1 VVLDDIAESLDD
13 LLGIRADL
21 TIFFFFFCPTAKP
34 KAENPQGSYYGSAH
48 LPVSSQPTSESPH
61 SADDFLIL
69 SAQFLLPDRKNGLA
83 SVKALEHQ
91 LNRFF
96 SHLFQGHCLFL
107 QMSIPSLMLDGLVL
121 LRFLQVPAASESLVQ
136 GNQVGR
142 YSLIAL
148 G

>member
-1 VVLDDIAESLDD
+1 MVLNDLPEPLED
-13 LLGIRADL
+13 LLGIGAHLR
-21 TIFFFFFCPTAKP
+21 IFFFLFRPPAEP
-34 KAENPQGSYYGSAH
+34 EAENSQGTHHSSAD
-48 LPVSSQPTSESPH
+48 LSVSTQPSSESSHGP
-61 SADDFLIL
+61 DDFLIFSPQL
-69 SAQFLLPDRKNGLA
+69 LLPDRKNGLA
-83 SVKALEHQ
+83 SVKALDHQ

-107 QMSIPSLMLDGLVL
+107 QMSIPSLLLDGIVL
-121 LRFLQVPAASESLVQ
+121 LLFVYVPAASESLVQ